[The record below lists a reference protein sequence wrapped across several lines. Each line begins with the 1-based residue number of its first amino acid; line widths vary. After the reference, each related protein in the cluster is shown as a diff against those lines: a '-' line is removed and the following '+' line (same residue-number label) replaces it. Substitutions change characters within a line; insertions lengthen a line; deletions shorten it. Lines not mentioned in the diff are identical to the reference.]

1 MGKFRFLTVA
11 CALLAVSVGSAF
23 AVPVVYTGY
32 DAGAVSLAGA
42 PAAVAAAAAFDAAAG
57 ATNLVNFEAA
67 ALPAGFSMS
76 AYNRTNV
83 SGCAANLCGFNT
95 TAAGAFF
102 HLQSGGSQTITFTT
116 AIDRFGAYFSGWQIG
131 TQTITYTSGGQQVLQ
146 MGTANIDQGGVR
158 FFGFI
163 DAGASISSIT
173 WDAVNDIVA
182 LDDVRYGKQAAPE
195 PSSLVL
201 LGLSLVGLG
210 VIRRRHNG

>member
-1 MGKFRFLTVA
+1 MGKFKSLTAV
-11 CALLAVSVGSAF
+11 CVLLAASVGSAF

-32 DAGAVSLAGA
+32 DAGAGSLAAA

-57 ATNLVNFEAA
+57 ATNLVDFEAV

-76 AYNRTNV
+76 AYNRTNN

-95 TAAGAFF
+95 TVAGSFF
-102 HLQSGGSQTITFTT
+102 HLQGGGSQTISFTT

-131 TQTITYTSGGQQVLQ
+131 TQTITYTDGGQQVLQ
-146 MGTANIDQGGVR
+146 MGDADINQGGVR

-173 WDAVNDIVA
+173 WNAVNDIVA
-182 LDDVRYGKQAAPE
+182 MDDVRYGTQAAPE